1 MQGCSSDRREVVCVN
16 DSAYLFTS
24 TLLTLWVIMDPPGLL
39 PVFIGLTSGLEPRQ
53 RNTAALRAALVA
65 AGVIGLFAVFGKW
78 ILDYLHISVESLQ
91 VSGGLLLL
99 IVAMQ
104 LLTGKLDEPPQDQG
118 NAVNV
123 AIVPLG
129 TPLLAGPGAIVA
141 TMLAVQSAEEPAGK
155 AVVGA
160 AVVVAM
166 VLVWLFMRFASQIKR
181 LLRDEGVVLLTRIAG
196 LLLAAIAVQM
206 MADGILGF
214 ARSF

>member
-1 MQGCSSDRREVVCVN
+1 MTDYG
-16 DSAYLFTS
+16 YLFTS
-24 TLLTLWVIMDPPGLL
+24 TLVTLWVIMDPPGLL
-39 PVFIGLTSGLEPRQ
+39 PVFIGLTGQLEPRH
-53 RNTAALRAALVA
+53 RNAAALRAAMVA
-65 AGVIGLFAVFGKW
+65 AGVIGLFALFGQV

-104 LLTGKLDEPPQDQG
+104 LLTGKLDEAPDQPG
-118 NAVNV
+118 AAVNV

-141 TMLAVQSAEEPAGK
+141 TMLAVRSAADLPGRL
-155 AVVGA
+155 VVGA
-160 AVVVAM
+160 AVATTM
-166 VLVWLFMRFASQIKR
+166 VLVWLFMRFAPAIKR
-181 LLRDEGVVLLTRIAG
+181 LIRDEGVVLLTRIAG

-214 ARSF
+214 ARSY

>member
-1 MQGCSSDRREVVCVN
+1 MSEF
-16 DSAYLFTS
+16 AYLFTS

-39 PVFIGLTSGLEPRQ
+39 PVFIGLTSRLEPRL
-53 RNTAALRAALVA
+53 RHSAALKAALVA
-65 AGVIGLFAVFGKW
+65 TGVIGLFALFGRV

-99 IVAMQ
+99 LVAMQ
-104 LLTGKLDEPPQDQG
+104 LLTGKLDQAPDGPG
-118 NAVNV
+118 SAVNV

-141 TMLAVQSAEEPAGK
+141 TMLAVDSAGSVAGR
-155 AVVGA
+155 
-160 AVVVAM
+160 VVVAAALGVTM
-166 VLVWLFMRFASQIKR
+166 VLVFLFMRFAPEMKR

-214 ARSF
+214 ARAF

>member
-1 MQGCSSDRREVVCVN
+1 MLAHY
-16 DSAYLFTS
+16 AYLFTS
-24 TLLTLWVIMDPPGLL
+24 TLVTLWVIMDPPGLL
-39 PVFIGLTSGLEPRQ
+39 PVFIGLTAKLEPRL
-53 RNTAALRAALVA
+53 RNAAALRAAFVA
-65 AGVIGLFAVFGKW
+65 AGVIGLFAIFGQV

-104 LLTGKLDEPPQDQG
+104 LLTGKLDEAPDRPG
-118 NAVNV
+118 EAVNI

-141 TMLAVQSAEEPAGK
+141 TMLAVRSAEGMGGRII
-155 AVVGA
+155 VA
-160 AVVVAM
+160 AALVTTM
-166 VLVWLFMRFASQIKR
+166 ILVWLFMRFAPEIKR
-181 LLRDEGVVLLTRIAG
+181 LIRDEGVVLLTRIAG

-206 MADGILGF
+206 MADGVLGF

>member
-1 MQGCSSDRREVVCVN
+1 MLTAD
-16 DSAYLFTS
+16 AYLFTS
-24 TLLTLWVIMDPPGLL
+24 TLVTLWVIMDPPGLL
-39 PVFIGLTSGLEPRQ
+39 PVFIGLTSGLESRQ
-53 RNTAALRAALVA
+53 RNSAALRAAAVA
-65 AGVIGLFAVFGKW
+65 AGVIGLFAVFGQV

-99 IVAMQ
+99 LVAMQ
-104 LLTGKLDEPPQDQG
+104 LLTGKLDEAPERPGD
-118 NAVNV
+118 AVNI

-141 TMLAVQSAEEPAGK
+141 TMLAVRSADTIPGR

-160 AVVVAM
+160 ALVTTM
-166 VLVWLFMRFASQIKR
+166 VLVYLFMRFAPGIKR

>member
-1 MQGCSSDRREVVCVN
+1 MLTAD
-16 DSAYLFTS
+16 AYLFTS
-24 TLLTLWVIMDPPGLL
+24 TLVTLWVIMDPPGLL

-53 RNTAALRAALVA
+53 RNSAALRAAAVA
-65 AGVIGLFAVFGKW
+65 AGVIGLFAVFGQV

-99 IVAMQ
+99 LVAMQ
-104 LLTGKLDEPPQDQG
+104 LLTGKLDEAPERPGD
-118 NAVNV
+118 AVNI

-141 TMLAVQSAEEPAGK
+141 TMLAVRSADTIPGR

-160 AVVVAM
+160 ALVTTM
-166 VLVWLFMRFASQIKR
+166 VLVYLFMRFAPGSKR

>member
-1 MQGCSSDRREVVCVN
+1 VLTAD
-16 DSAYLFTS
+16 AYLFTS
-24 TLLTLWVIMDPPGLL
+24 TLVTLWVIMDPPGLL
-39 PVFIGLTSGLEPRQ
+39 PVFIGLTSGLESRQ
-53 RNTAALRAALVA
+53 RNSAALRAAAVA
-65 AGVIGLFAVFGKW
+65 AGVIGLFAVFGQV

-99 IVAMQ
+99 LVAMQ
-104 LLTGKLDEPPQDQG
+104 LLTGKLDEAPERPGD
-118 NAVNV
+118 AVNI

-141 TMLAVQSAEEPAGK
+141 TMLAVRSADTIPGR

-160 AVVVAM
+160 ALVTTM
-166 VLVWLFMRFASQIKR
+166 VLVYLFMRFAPGIKR

>member
-1 MQGCSSDRREVVCVN
+1 MLTAD
-16 DSAYLFTS
+16 AYLFTS
-24 TLLTLWVIMDPPGLL
+24 TLVTLWVIMDPPGLL

-53 RNTAALRAALVA
+53 RNSAALRAAAVA
-65 AGVIGLFAVFGKW
+65 AGVIGLFAVFGQV

-99 IVAMQ
+99 LVAMQ
-104 LLTGKLDEPPQDQG
+104 LLTGKLDEAPERPGD
-118 NAVNV
+118 AVNI

-141 TMLAVQSAEEPAGK
+141 TMLAVRSADTIPGR

-160 AVVVAM
+160 ALVTTI
-166 VLVWLFMRFASQIKR
+166 VLVYLFMRFAPGIKR

>member
-1 MQGCSSDRREVVCVN
+1 MKRAGAAHRAG
-16 DSAYLFTS
+16 AYLFTS
-24 TLLTLWVIMDPPGLL
+24 TLVTLWVIMDPPGLL

-53 RNTAALRAALVA
+53 RNSAALRAAAVA
-65 AGVIGLFAVFGKW
+65 AGVIGLFAVFGQV

-99 IVAMQ
+99 LVAMQ
-104 LLTGKLDEPPQDQG
+104 LLTGKLDEAPERPGD
-118 NAVNV
+118 AVNI

-141 TMLAVQSAEEPAGK
+141 TMLAVRSADTIPGR

-160 AVVVAM
+160 ALVTTM
-166 VLVWLFMRFASQIKR
+166 VLVYLFMRFAPGIKR